1 MLVEPFRQSVFTTDV
16 HSIYQLKS
24 AKAIRL
30 GESERSERKKELVNR
45 GFQER
50 KTLDCKRIAH
60 YEVSFQRTTK
70 RYFFRGILKMSNNT
84 NCLDSIQTQ

>member
-1 MLVEPFRQSVFTTDV
+1 MGKVFLQLHV

-30 GESERSERKKELVNR
+30 GVSERSERKKELVNC

-50 KTLDCKRIAH
+50 KTLDCKRIAL